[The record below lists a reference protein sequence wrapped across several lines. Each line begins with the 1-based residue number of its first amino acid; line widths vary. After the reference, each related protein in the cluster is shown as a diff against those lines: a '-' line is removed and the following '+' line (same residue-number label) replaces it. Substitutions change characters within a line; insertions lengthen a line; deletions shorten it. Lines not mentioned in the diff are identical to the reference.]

1 MKEWLWNE
9 PKLLAHSLR
18 VSEKVLKCYTGFLT
32 DALLAYFQGPQER
45 HPDLVLERDSQR
57 RKPAPSERHGLAQLQ
72 VPRRVHDRPSH
83 LTLDTTKTSFVDFF
97 FKFPWKQFLPIWKVA
112 LNVEFHLRMLLL
124 VLEKLCIGH
133 DCEVMII
140 YRKHAFKSFLCEE
153 LILVQSKFAEM
164 SVSFSV

>member
-97 FKFPWKQFLPIWKVA
+97 FQISLKAVSSILKSCFECWVPSENAFACIREAVYWSW
-112 LNVEFHLRMLLL
+112 LRSYDNIP
-124 VLEKLCIGH
+124 ET
-133 DCEVMII
+133 
-140 YRKHAFKSFLCEE
+140 RF
-153 LILVQSKFAEM
+153 
-164 SVSFSV
+164 

>member
-1 MKEWLWNE
+1 MLHWLLDWCAACLFSGTTRTSPWPCPGTWFPTPETCPEWTPW
-9 PKLLAHSLR
+9 ARTAS
-18 VSEKVLKCYTGFLT
+18 S
-32 DALLAYFQGPQER
+32 
-45 HPDLVLERDSQR
+45 S
-57 RKPAPSERHGLAQLQ
+57 PAST
-72 VPRRVHDRPSH
+72 RPPESSNAGH
-83 LTLDTTKTSFVDFF
+83 HKDFFRWFF